1 MSVLSVLMQT
11 FCMRCS
17 NSFFGHGVRNS
28 VWLFPSIEI
37 THLLALGVLGG
48 TILIINLR
56 LLGVRFRNEPVP
68 DLARELQPWM
78 IGSLAV
84 MLVSGF
90 FLFSS
95 EPEKMYGNWAFRAK
109 MTSLLLAI
117 IFTFTFYRKV
127 TLSEETQMSP
137 VWNKVAALISLLLLT
152 GFGLACWAIGYVS
165 IALG

>member
-1 MSVLSVLMQT
+1 MSELSALAKA
-11 FCMRCS
+11 FCHWCS

-37 THLLALGVLGG
+37 IHLLALGVLGG

-56 LLGVRFRNEPVP
+56 LLGVRFRNEPVS

-78 IGSLAV
+78 ISSLAV

-90 FLFSS
+90 FLFAS
-95 EPEKMYGNWAFRAK
+95 EAEKMYGNSAFRAK
-109 MTSLLLAI
+109 MASLALAI
-117 IFTFTFYRKV
+117 VFTFTLYRKV

-137 VWNKVAALISLLLLT
+137 VWNSVVALISLVLWT
-152 GFGLACWAIGYVS
+152 GVGLAGRAIGYV
-165 IALG
+165 

>member
-1 MSVLSVLMQT
+1 MSLSSLLMS
-11 FCMRCS
+11 FCEWAD

-28 VWLFPSIEI
+28 VWLFPFVEI
-37 THLLALGVLGG
+37 LHLLALGILGG
-48 TILIINLR
+48 TVLIVNLR
-56 LLGVRFRNEPVP
+56 LLGLRFREERVSE
-68 DLARELQPWM
+68 LATEVRPWM
-78 IGSLAV
+78 AGSLIV

-95 EPEKMYGNWAFRAK
+95 EAEKMYGNWAFRAK

-137 VWNKVAALISLLLLT
+137 VWNKVAALISLLLWT
-152 GFGLACWAIGYVS
+152 GVGLAGRAIGYV
-165 IALG
+165 